1 MRRLGVSDT
10 PSAAQADRR
19 ISWAAAAREPF
30 RLFFPAA
37 VIVGLAGVALWPLH
51 FLGAVE
57 LYPGLSHARLMAYG
71 FFAGFMLGF
80 LGTAL
85 PRMLSAPPLH
95 PAETSALLVIY
106 GAMSMTLLLG
116 KIIEGDILFLV
127 LLAVFGTMAA
137 VRIWKRADVPP
148 PGFVLVALAFL
159 CAAAGTVLGI
169 VQTRLEDAFWA
180 GTLQHLLVYQG
191 FILLPILGVG
201 AFLLPRFFGLP
212 SKHNFPESLVP
223 PPGWTA
229 KALLALV
236 TGLIIIG
243 SFWLEATGWFR
254 TGPAIRLA
262 AAGFYL
268 AWEVPVFRRSPVRN
282 APARILRLAF
292 LLLLAGFLAIV
303 LFPEYRISLLHM
315 TLVGGFAIVTLIVA
329 TRVIFGHSGNLSLLE
344 RPNRWLWIAAG
355 FMILAMAT
363 RISGDFWPKV
373 LASHYNYGAV
383 TWVIAVILWAL
394 YVLPKVILRDPED

>member
-1 MRRLGVSDT
+1 MSEA
-10 PSAAQADRR
+10 PKAAKADRR

-51 FLGAVE
+51 FLGLVE
-57 LYPGLSHARLMAYG
+57 LYPGVSHARLMAYG

-95 PAETSALLVIY
+95 PAETGALLLIY
-106 GAMSMTLLLG
+106 AAMSISLLRG
-116 KIIEGDILFLV
+116 KIVAGDFLFLV
-127 LLAVFGTMAA
+127 LLAAFGA
-137 VRIWKRADVPP
+137 VATARFWRRADLPP

-159 CAAAGTVLGI
+159 CAAAGAILGI

-212 SKHNFPESLVP
+212 SKHNFPESLSP
-223 PPGWTA
+223 PPGWTS

-236 TGLIIIG
+236 TGLVIIG

-268 AWEVPVFRRSPVRN
+268 AWEVPVFRRTAVRN

-303 LFPEYRISLLHM
+303 FLPEYRISLLHM

-329 TRVIFGHSGNLSLLE
+329 TRVIFGHCGNLPLLD

-355 FMILAMAT
+355 LMILAMAT

-373 LASHYNYGAV
+373 LVSHYSYGAV
-383 TWVIAVILWAL
+383 TWVIAVILWAI
-394 YVLPKVILRDPED
+394 YVLPKVVLRDPDD

>member
-1 MRRLGVSDT
+1 M
-10 PSAAQADRR
+10 
-19 ISWAAAAREPF
+19 
-30 RLFFPAA
+30 
-37 VIVGLAGVALWPLH
+37 VGLAGVALWPLH
-51 FLGAVE
+51 FLGVVE

-85 PRMLSAPPLH
+85 PRMLSAPPLR
-95 PAETSALLVIY
+95 PAETGVLLLIY
-106 GAMSMTLLLG
+106 AAMSITLLRG
-116 KIIEGDILFLV
+116 KIVAGDFLFLV
-127 LLAVFGTMAA
+127 LLAAFGAVAA
-137 VRIWKRADVPP
+137 VRFWKRADLPP

-159 CAAAGTVLGI
+159 CAAAGAILGI

-212 SKHNFPESLVP
+212 SKHNFPESLSP
-223 PPGWTA
+223 PPGWTS

-236 TGLIIIG
+236 IGLVIIG

-268 AWEVPVFRRSPVRN
+268 AWEVPVFRRTAVRN

-303 LFPEYRISLLHM
+303 FHPEYRISLLHM

-329 TRVIFGHSGNLSLLE
+329 TRVIFGHSGNLSLLD
-344 RPNRWLWIAAG
+344 RPNRWLWIASG
-355 FMILAMAT
+355 LMILAMAT

-373 LASHYNYGAV
+373 LVSHYSYGAV
-383 TWVIAVILWAL
+383 TWVIAVILWAI
-394 YVLPKVILRDPED
+394 YVLPKVVLRDPDD